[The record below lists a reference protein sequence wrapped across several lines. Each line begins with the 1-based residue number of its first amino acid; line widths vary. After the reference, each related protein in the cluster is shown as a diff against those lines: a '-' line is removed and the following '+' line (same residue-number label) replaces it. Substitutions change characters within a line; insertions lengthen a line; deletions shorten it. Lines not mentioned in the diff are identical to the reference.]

1 MQLPRHFSSRF
12 RSLALMLLTCIGI
25 TVLGSVS
32 SRSQCV
38 KGWGNLSITAPTAGT
53 SWLQNTTMT
62 IRWNQGY
69 YIAGN
74 YYMTYRLDYS
84 SNNGTTWNVIA
95 TNISGYST
103 SYNWLI
109 PNTIT
114 PTTTYRV
121 RVSEVPDYYNWSC
134 AFQYPGISGT
144 FTVIKGC
151 NVPTIRTQPLSQTV
165 CTGQTTTFTVA
176 SDMTTGTYEWFRDGV
191 SLGVSRT
198 PSYTIAS
205 TTLASAGLYSVLL
218 RDDCD
223 PLNKFSQ
230 SATARLTVIE
240 SPAVTVNLPLTR
252 IICENSNDTLRIR
265 AVGAGRRFQWFKDNV
280 AIAGAT
286 DSNYVINNAGASAT
300 GRYYC
305 VVSGTCTPP
314 ATSATCD
321 LTVAAKPRITREP
334 IAITCCPGSNG
345 NTISV
350 QATGLNLAYQ
360 WYQDGKLLNGATSS
374 TLTFNN
380 YDYSMNGQYY
390 CMVRSD
396 IPNPNNC
403 VISAQSRTVRV
414 SGYRNPIMV
423 TQPKS
428 ITACLGGNT
437 TLVSEYTGTGLSYQW
452 FKDGQAITNAR
463 SNTLVLSALK
473 PTDAGK
479 YVVVATGTCDL
490 QTTSDTARVTVV
502 ARPTVTTQPLGDTLT
517 TGEPLSLA
525 VAGTDVQ
532 SVQWYRNDVAIKD
545 ATTAT
550 YSIGSVRK
558 SDAGFYTARL
568 TNTCGAVVSA
578 AAKVVVNDP
587 VVPRPAMELS
597 QTSVE
602 FGEIPQGY
610 NKTINVAALIKN
622 VGNAPL
628 SITALTVAPSE
639 FAISNTPALPFEI
652 APGGDQSLTIVATP
666 TRLGTLNGTLTV
678 RSNATQNPQATVAL
692 TAAYVLRYAAPSSQ
706 DFGVTETGKSVEKCM
721 TITNNSA
728 QEITIDQASFLGSN
742 ASEFSLVTTLPL
754 TIAAGAS
761 AEICVKFA
769 PVAVGNRSGQLAL
782 RSANGGNTTISLS
795 GTAETPG
802 GVIDATEA
810 GIMAYPNP
818 ATDVVELRFGKPMP
832 AFTVSIVNTAGAT
845 AASTSSES
853 LEAGSVLR
861 LNLGGEIASGAYTLV
876 VRFGE
881 FVASM
886 PLSVIR

>member
-1 MQLPRHFSSRF
+1 MQLSRHLQGKLHSLVVVVLTAIVITFFGSS
-12 RSLALMLLTCIGI
+12 
-25 TVLGSVS
+25 S
-32 SRSQCV
+32 SQAQCV
-38 KGWGNLSITAPTAGT
+38 YGWGNLTITAPTAGS

-74 YYMTYRLDYS
+74 YQMTYRLDYS

-95 TNISGYST
+95 SNINGYTT

-121 RVSEVPDYYNWSC
+121 RVSEVPDYYNFGC
-134 AFQYPGISGT
+134 AFQNPGISGT

-151 NVPTIRTQPLSQTV
+151 NIPTIRTQPQSQTV
-165 CTGQTTTFTVA
+165 CTGQPVTFTVA

-198 PSYTIAS
+198 PSYTIPSA
-205 TTLASAGLYSVLL
+205 TLTSAGLYSVLL

-223 PLNKFSQ
+223 PVGKFAQ
-230 SATARLTVIE
+230 SATARLTVNE
-240 SPAVTVNLPLTR
+240 SPSITTNLPLTR
-252 IICENSNDTLRIR
+252 TICENANDTLRIR
-265 AVGAGRRFQWFKDNV
+265 ALGAARRFQWFKDNV

-286 DSNYVINNAGASAT
+286 DSNYVINNAGATAT
-300 GRYYC
+300 GKYYC
-305 VVSGTCTPP
+305 VVSGTCNPP

-345 NTISV
+345 NSISV

-360 WYQDGKLLNGATSS
+360 WYQDGKLINGATSA
-374 TLTFNN
+374 TLTFNT

-414 SGYRNPIMV
+414 SGYRNPII
-423 TQPKS
+423 TAQPKNT
-428 ITACLGGNT
+428 TACLGSNST
-437 TLVSEYTGTGLSYQW
+437 IVSEFTGTGLNYQW
-452 FKDGQAITNAR
+452 FKNGQALSNAR
-463 SNTLVLSALK
+463 SNTLVLTSLK
-473 PTDAGK
+473 ADDAGR

-490 QTTSDTARVTVV
+490 QTKSDTVTLTIIT
-502 ARPTVTTQPLGDTLT
+502 RPTITTQPVGDTLT
-517 TGEPLSLA
+517 TGEPLAMSITA
-525 VAGTDVQ
+525 TDAQ
-532 SVQWYRNDVAIKD
+532 TVQWFRNDIAIKD
-545 ATTAT
+545 ATTAN
-550 YSIGSVRK
+550 YSVGSVKK
-558 SDAGFYTARL
+558 SDAGFYTVRV
-568 TNTCGAVVSA
+568 TNLCGGVVSA

-587 VVPRPAMELS
+587 VVPRPAIELS

-610 NKTINVAALIKN
+610 NKTVNVAALIKN

-628 SITALTVAPSE
+628 SITALTLAPSD
-639 FAISNTPALPFEI
+639 FTVSNAPALPFEI
-652 APGGDQSLTIVATP
+652 APGGDQSLTFVATP
-666 TRLGTLNGTLTV
+666 TRLGAINGTLTV
-678 RSNATQNPQATVAL
+678 RSNSTQNPQVTVAL
-692 TAAYVLRYAAPSSQ
+692 TAAYVLRYTAPGSQ

-721 TITNNSA
+721 TITNTSA

-742 ASEFSLVTTLPL
+742 AGDFSIVTTLPV

-769 PVAVGNRSGQLAL
+769 PAAVGKRSAQLAL
-782 RSANGGNTTISLS
+782 RSSNGGNTTIGLS

-802 GVIDATEA
+802 GVIDAAEA
-810 GIMAYPNP
+810 GIVAFPNP
-818 ATDVVELRFGKPMP
+818 ATDMVELRFGKAMP
-832 AFTVSIVNTAGAT
+832 AFSVSIVNTAGRT
-845 AASTSSES
+845 ALTTTSEA
-853 LEAGSVLR
+853 LEAGASLR
-861 LNLGGEIASGAYTLV
+861 LNLGGQIASGAYTLV

-881 FVASM
+881 YVATM
-886 PLSVIR
+886 PLTVVR